1 MMYSYVKSPCKYAIK
16 VSLKTPRD
24 GWYPLVTVG
33 QSLDPIHSNP
43 PPTWNCAN
51 SRLCAISQ
59 NGTNFLL
66 RLILC
71 KIFNRR
77 RKNIGEARQLFLSY
91 IFWQMICLIF
101 ESLCPILPASYSEKK
116 INVKVSMRGVNCIWN
131 FLFAI
136 IGFRFPSD
144 LDKPWFLLPSSSW
157 KKKTFFQTLIRQVAG
172 RGRTHWEC
180 RCARQRP
187 IGHLSYLKT
196 TTGINRTFE
205 ILQNSMPHV
214 QLLLASRLAEDE
226 ERQLRAA
233 IERVIRIFKSRLF
246 QVRN

>member
-1 MMYSYVKSPCKYAIK
+1 MVDILWSQLA
-16 VSLKTPRD
+16 SL
-24 GWYPLVTVG
+24 WI
-33 QSLDPIHSNP
+33 QSTLTLP
-43 PPTWNCAN
+43 PPEIAPIPGSAPFLKMAQIFSSIWFCAKF
-51 SRLCAISQ
+51 S
-59 NGTNFLL
+59 TEEE
-66 RLILC
+66 
-71 KIFNRR
+71 
-77 RKNIGEARQLFLSY
+77 KNIGEARQLFLSY

-101 ESLCPILPASYSEKK
+101 KSLCPILPASYSEK
-116 INVKVSMRGVNCIWN
+116 INLNLKVSMRGVNCIWN

-196 TTGINRTFE
+196 TTGINRTF
-205 ILQNSMPHV
+205 SMPHI